1 MLCMQEVVA
10 GRKRGFAATVSQESW
25 LRIAQRAGHA
35 SLRRRGSV
43 CVCVCVCCAMC
54 VCVCVY
60 VCLCAK
66 IWVPTSMGPF
76 GRLFFDKLFEFH
88 CIKCCQ
94 VLLSEDTVLSIHGYD
109 SISTFDLLGLGSS
122 EVPFPDARSHNLL
135 L

>member
-1 MLCMQEVVA
+1 MYA
-10 GRKRGFAATVSQESW
+10 GSGGRKEARFCGDGQSGILAQDRPKGRTRFAEEEGQ
-25 LRIAQRAGHA
+25 
-35 SLRRRGSV
+35 
-43 CVCVCVCCAMC
+43 CVC

-122 EVPFPDARSHNLL
+122 EVPFPDATSHNLL